1 MTCIFHE
8 QRCIGFMFARG
19 RGGIKA
25 FDADGY
31 SLGVFTEERDAISAI
46 FNHTNFH
53 RNEGGNGGS

>member
-1 MTCIFHE
+1 
-8 QRCIGFMFARG
+8 MFARG